1 MWQFLFITEISDA
14 GGDNQQLKSLG
25 DAELRHRVAK
35 LNPSKH
41 GQSARCPAKKNNLS
55 W

>member
-1 MWQFLFITEISDA
+1 MWQFLFVTEISDA

-25 DAELRHRVAK
+25 DAELRNRVAK

-41 GQSARCPAKKNNLS
+41 GQSARYPARKIIS
-55 W
+55 